1 MRTDKYFIESLERI
15 KTLLSRLNFKGT
27 VYLFGSSVRE
37 DYKKTSDID
46 LAVSTN
52 DKKIITLLKYEL
64 EELPIPYKIDLLDL
78 EEVGEELK
86 KEILNQGILIWKN

>member
-1 MRTDKYFIESLERI
+1 MRRDKYFLESLERI

-46 LAVSTN
+46 LAVSTS
-52 DKKIITLLKYEL
+52 DKKLITLLKYKL

-78 EEVGEELK
+78 ENALPY
-86 KEILNQGILIWKN
+86 